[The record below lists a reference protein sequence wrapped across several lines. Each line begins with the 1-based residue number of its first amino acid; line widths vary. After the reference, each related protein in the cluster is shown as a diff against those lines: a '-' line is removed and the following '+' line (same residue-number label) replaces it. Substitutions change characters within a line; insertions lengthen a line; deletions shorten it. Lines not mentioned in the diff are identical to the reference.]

1 MVSSVDSEPLPAA
14 DSLVAEPPVP
24 AGDSPA
30 PRRRLVI
37 LGLPLATLVI
47 GLLVTL
53 ALALVSQSQYT
64 SNEQRLLKMR
74 VSGASARRYAAYAED
89 PLPANRHSKLQS
101 NSAFSGLDYA
111 VYLGPKRNG
120 QLLVSNVP

>member
-64 SNEQRLLKMR
+64 SNEQRLLKLR
-74 VSGASARRYAAYAED
+74 VSDASALLTGALPTLQATLAATAELAD
-89 PLPANRHSKLQS
+89 
-101 NSAFSGLDYA
+101 
-111 VYLGPKRNG
+111 VTNG
-120 QLLVSNVP
+120 ST